1 MSSIYYHPDPF
12 NLFWQKDITLHFSSY
27 MLKNKEIPLRLFVS
41 IPEEVRCVGKV
52 PYWEG
57 KVENLAEF
65 RKCIEHSIN
74 VINQSDL
81 WEFLV
86 NEGNT

>member
-1 MSSIYYHPDPF
+1 MESIVYHPDAF
-12 NLFWQKDITLHFSSY
+12 NLFWEKDITLHFREF
-27 MLKNKEIPLRLFVS
+27 KIKDREVPLHLCLS
-41 IPEEVRCVGKV
+41 IPEEVRCVGRV
-52 PYWEG
+52 PYFETT
-57 KVENLAEF
+57 VENLAEF
-65 RKCIEHSIN
+65 RKRIEHIIN

>member
-1 MSSIYYHPDPF
+1 MNYFSNDF
-12 NLFWQKDITLHFSSY
+12 DLFWEKDITLHFSSY
-27 MLKNKEIPLRLFVS
+27 RIKDKEMPLCLFLS
-41 IPEEVRCVGKV
+41 IPEEVRCVGRV
-52 PYWEG
+52 PYFET

-65 RKCIEHSIN
+65 RKRIEHSIN

-86 NEGNT
+86 NEANT

>member
-1 MSSIYYHPDPF
+1 MNSIVYRPDAF
-12 NLFWQKDITLHFSSY
+12 NLFWEKDITLHFSSY
-27 MLKNKEIPLRLFVS
+27 KIKDKEIPLRLFLS
-41 IPEEVRCVGKV
+41 IPEEVRCVGRV
-52 PYWEG
+52 PYFET

-65 RKCIEHSIN
+65 RKRIEHSIN

-86 NEGNT
+86 NEANT

>member
-1 MSSIYYHPDPF
+1 MDSIVYFPDAF
-12 NLFWQKDITLHFSSY
+12 TIFWQKDITLHFMEY
-27 MLKNKEIPLRLFVS
+27 RIKDREVPLHLCLS
-41 IPEEVRCVGKV
+41 IPEEVRCTGRV
-52 PYWEG
+52 PYWET
-57 KVENLAEF
+57 KAENLAEF